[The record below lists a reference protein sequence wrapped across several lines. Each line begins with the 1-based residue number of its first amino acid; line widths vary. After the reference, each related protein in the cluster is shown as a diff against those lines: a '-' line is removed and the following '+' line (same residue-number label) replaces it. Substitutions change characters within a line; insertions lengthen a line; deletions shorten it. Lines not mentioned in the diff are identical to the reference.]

1 MTVIEFKKRE
11 FTSNAIISC
20 LIAFISVSFIGAV
33 FLYTTVAS
41 LRQDIAKTDAELE
54 RAQVQNAELKNDLY
68 SYLDANTQES
78 FLQSRGLVTDKHPT
92 YVQSSHTAP
101 VVATQQP

>member
-11 FTSNAIISC
+11 FTSNAIITC
-20 LIAFISVSFIGAV
+20 LITFISVAFIGAV
-33 FLYTTVAS
+33 FLYTTVAG

-68 SYLDANTQES
+68 SYLDTNTQES
-78 FLQSRGLVTDKHPT
+78 FLQSRGLIADKHPT
-92 YVQSSHTAP
+92 YVQTSQSAP